1 MRMARSVGSRR
12 INLLFGCLQ
21 SFFWSA
27 NCVYFSFLVL
37 YLNKIGQTDKTISF
51 LMMMLSMITVITPS
65 VVGYLSDFVI
75 PIKRIVA
82 GFMLFSIPAAFFLK
96 FSAGC
101 IPLIFLSVAC
111 MGILEKSLVSV
122 IDSWAMK
129 IQPKYPGFNYGLTRG
144 LASLVYGLVGLL
156 MGSFFDKLGLDKLFY
171 VHGVFALGAFLSA
184 MFLDH
189 IEIHKKD
196 VLIHE
201 AGRGWS
207 QNYPEVLFALLKS
220 PRYFLLVV
228 SMMLAGI
235 ALVSTYTY
243 QPLLLA
249 EMGGTNR
256 HLGMSLFV
264 MASSEVPIMLGYNK
278 LSEKIANDRLLMIA
292 FFFTVLRVVSH
303 LLVPDLAWLI
313 GIQVIQSLSFGLFLP
328 SVLAYIGEITDA
340 RVTASAITFA
350 MACYEGL
357 SGMLGNFVGGM
368 IADLFGLRMVYVF
381 FGIVA
386 MAAFATLS
394 ISVLKYK

>member
-1 MRMARSVGSRR
+1 MVCNRESRR

-37 YLNKIGQTDKTISF
+37 YLNMIGQRDQTISF
-51 LMMMLSMITVITPS
+51 LMMMLSVITVITPS
-65 VVGYLSDFVI
+65 IVGYISDFVI
-75 PIKRIVA
+75 PIKKIVA

-101 IPLIFLSVAC
+101 ITLIFLSVAC

-129 IQPKYPGFNYGLTRG
+129 IQPKHPGFNYGLTRG
-144 LASLVYGLVGLL
+144 LASFVYAVVGLL
-156 MGSFFDKLGLDKLFY
+156 MGGYFDRMGLDQLFY
-171 VHGVFALGAFLSA
+171 VHAFFALGAFISA
-184 MFLDH
+184 VLLDN
-189 IEIHKKD
+189 ISVHKKE
-196 VLIHE
+196 VLKNEI
-201 AGRGWS
+201 RGARS
-207 QNYPEVLFALLKS
+207 QNYLEVLHSLLKK
-220 PRYFLLVV
+220 PRYRLLVV

-278 LSEKIANDRLLMIA
+278 LSERITNDKLLMIA

-303 LLVPDLAWLI
+303 LFVPNLGWLI

-328 SVLAYIGEITDA
+328 SMLAYIGEITDA
-340 RVTASAITFA
+340 RMTASAITLA
-350 MACYEGL
+350 MACYEGI
-357 SGMLGNFVGGM
+357 SGILGNFAGG
-368 IADLFGLRMVYVF
+368 IIVEKHGLRSVYVF
-381 FGIVA
+381 FGMIA
-386 MAAFATLS
+386 LMAFGLLS
-394 ISVLKYK
+394 FSMVKYKDR